1 MKTKIFRALVLLFFN
16 AFVVSGVA
24 QDLKFDSFTESLD
37 DLTANTQPVF
47 DFNNNKA
54 ALIKIALPD
63 KTEFE
68 GNVLQ
73 SQYKTNEYYVYVS
86 PGTKILVL
94 KYPGVE
100 TLRIQL
106 SDYLDGQ
113 GVVGG
118 HTYRLKV
125 NLTEAWKAYKF
136 IVKAYAD
143 VGLGNTIN
151 AQSAIPLSSKKFT
164 GNNFGLD
171 LGYNVWQNKRNSI
184 SINLGVG
191 FSPFS
196 LALRTS
202 NLSFNYNAPAAAD
215 MDGNTYIRYYDLNAL
230 NQDIKATL
238 ITLPIYMGYTFRIK
252 HWLAVY
258 ANFGVSFGFKAG
270 SNFKSVSGDGYVYG
284 VYPEYGDLKIEESY
298 LNGFGN
304 ITFENFGK
312 KPVVMN
318 NFTTS
323 LLMGVGLE
331 GRISGPL
338 WINVGIKY
346 NVGFS
351 DIFKSSYKEG
361 ETFTMDNAPVTYT
374 VAESEQVEPFTN
386 YFIKSKLSMLSLN
399 VGLSLKF

>member
-1 MKTKIFRALVLLFFN
+1 MNSKIFRSIILLFFSVLVFN
-16 AFVVSGVA
+16 GFA
-24 QDLKFDSFTESLD
+24 QDLKFESFTESID

-47 DFNNNKA
+47 DLNNNKA
-54 ALIKIALPD
+54 ALIKIAIPE
-63 KTEFE
+63 KAEFE
-68 GNVLQ
+68 GNILQ
-73 SQYKTNEYYVYVS
+73 SPYKTNEYYVYVT

-106 SDYLDGQ
+106 SDYLDGA

-125 NLTEAWKAYKF
+125 NLIEAWKAYKF
-136 IVKAYAD
+136 IIKAYAD
-143 VGLGNTIN
+143 VGFGNTIN
-151 AQSAIPLSSKKFT
+151 AQSAIPISSKKLS

-184 SINLGVG
+184 SVNIGVG
-191 FSPFS
+191 FTPFS
-196 LALRTS
+196 LTLRNS
-202 NLSFNYNAPAAAD
+202 NLSFNYQAPASAD

-238 ITLPIYMGYTFRIK
+238 ITLPIYVGYTYRIK
-252 HWLAVY
+252 HWLAAY
-258 ANFGVSFGFKAG
+258 ANLGVSFGFKAG
-270 SNFKSVSGDGYVYG
+270 SNFKSISGDGYVYG
-284 VYPEYGDLKIEESY
+284 IYPEYGDLKIVDPY

-312 KPVVMN
+312 KPIGMN
-318 NFTTS
+318 NFSTS
-323 LLMGVGLE
+323 MLMGAGLE

-346 NVGFS
+346 NLGFS

-361 ETFTMDNAPVTYT
+361 DVFTMMNAPVTYT
-374 VAESEQVEPFTN
+374 VAESEMVEPFTN
-386 YFIKSKLSMLSLN
+386 YFTKSKLSMFSLN

>member
-1 MKTKIFRALVLLFFN
+1 MKTKIFRVLILIFFN
-16 AFVVSGVA
+16 TLVISGTA

-63 KTEFE
+63 KAEFE

-125 NLTEAWKAYKF
+125 NLTEAWKTYKF
-136 IVKAYAD
+136 IIKAYAD

-171 LGYNVWQNKRNSI
+171 LGYNFWKNKRNSI
-184 SINLGVG
+184 SINVGVG

-196 LALRTS
+196 LTLRTS
-202 NLSFNYNAPAAAD
+202 NLSFNYNAPASAD
-215 MDGNTYIRYYDLNAL
+215 MDGNAYIRYYDLNAL

-238 ITLPIYMGYTFRIK
+238 VTLPIYFGYTFRIK
-252 HWLAVY
+252 HWLAAY
-258 ANFGVSFGFKAG
+258 ANLGVSFGFKAG

-304 ITFENFGK
+304 ITFENFQK
-312 KPVVMN
+312 KPVSMN

-323 LLMGVGLE
+323 MLMGAGLE

-346 NVGFS
+346 NLGFN

-361 ETFTMDNAPVTYT
+361 EVFTMENAPVTYT
-374 VAESEQVEPFTN
+374 VAESEMVEPFTN
-386 YFIKSKLSMLSLN
+386 YFTKSKLSMFSLN